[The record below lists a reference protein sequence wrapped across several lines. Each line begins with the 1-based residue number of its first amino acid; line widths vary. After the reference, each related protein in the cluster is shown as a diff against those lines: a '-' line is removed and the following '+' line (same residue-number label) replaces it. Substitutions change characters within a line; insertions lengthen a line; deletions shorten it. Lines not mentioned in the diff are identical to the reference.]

1 MYSPWTSDRWIF
13 RPSNSLL
20 RVRRSEDRVSFV
32 LCIAVAFVGVM
43 LLAQAFEE
51 YTHAKTM
58 ARWPTAIGR
67 VTRSSVDPMAD
78 GGQARWRPFVQY
90 TYEVNRQTILS
101 NGVSLA
107 TARDSY
113 DEADARAIIAAYPP
127 NTGVVVF
134 YNPDNVVDAV
144 IEHSLPRFA
153 WLSLFA
159 GLILLSGGSARLLM
173 AHRVFWR

>member
-13 RPSNSLL
+13 RPSNGLL
-20 RVRRSEDRVSFV
+20 RVRRSEDVVSFV

-51 YTHAKTM
+51 YARAKTI
-58 ARWPTAIGR
+58 AHWPTAIGR
-67 VTRSSVDPMAD
+67 VTKSNVEPVTD
-78 GGQARWRPFVQY
+78 GGAARWRPFVQY
-90 TYEVNRQTILS
+90 TYAVNGQAILS

-113 DEADARAIIAAYPP
+113 NEADARAIISAYPP

-153 WLSLFA
+153 WLSLIA
-159 GLILLSGGSARLLM
+159 GLVLLSGGSARLLM

>member
-13 RPSNSLL
+13 RPSNGLV
-20 RVRRSEDRVSFV
+20 RVRRSEDLVSFV
-32 LCIAVAFVGVM
+32 LCIAVVFVGVM
-43 LLAQAFEE
+43 LLAQAFEQ

-58 ARWPTAIGR
+58 ANWPTAIGR
-67 VTRSSVDPMAD
+67 VTKSSVEPVAE
-78 GGQARWRPFVQY
+78 GGDARWRPFVQY
-90 TYEVNRQTILS
+90 AYVANGQTIIS

-107 TARDSY
+107 TARDTY
-113 DEADARAIIAAYPP
+113 DDADARAIVAAYPP

-159 GLILLSGGSARLLM
+159 GLILVSGGGARLLM
-173 AHRVFWR
+173 AYRVFWR